1 VPSNALV
8 DWSFVNTIRVFPQMI
23 NLNRRAVSLRTA
35 RSLGAFT
42 LSSLF
47 FLSPNYIPFAAA
59 QELVREGESLVPE
72 IVIFADRLKGRA
84 QDIAS
89 ALTIIDA
96 ETIERSGATTVAEVL
111 RTQPGIN
118 VIQSGPAGGNVSVFI
133 RGANA
138 EHTLVL
144 VDGILMNNPVTPS
157 RLFNL
162 ANVPLDN
169 VERIEIIRGPQS
181 SLYGSDALGG
191 VISIITKRG
200 QSEPSATLEA
210 EGGSFGT
217 GRFGASRSGQQGDIN
232 YSVALSQDHTDGVS
246 AADQRDGNREKDGN
260 DVTGFA
266 GQLSYTPSERF
277 SLRSTLRVNQSE
289 TEIDNFGGVGG
300 DDPNRKV
307 DNRTIAASVV
317 AEGGPSSGII
327 KPSLGFTIADHALD
341 DNNDPDTLHP
351 DDLLRSSY
359 DGRLMK
365 GFGTV
370 QVDPFEAVSAIAGIE
385 VIEELAQSSY
395 QSESAFGPYNED
407 IQEKSARTNGGFL
420 QVRGRPIE
428 GLVLEGSARLDDN
441 QRFDPRG
448 TWRFAPQYVFG
459 PSATKIRASVG
470 TGYKAPSLYQIF
482 SPYGDRNLLPE
493 RSVGWDVG
501 FQQSFC
507 DQDVV
512 FEANYFNN
520 QLTNLINF
528 DPTTFLFQNIN
539 EARTRGV
546 EVTARWSISSDF
558 DFLAN
563 YTYTDPTDAE
573 TGQRLLRRARNIADL
588 SSTYRFAERYTLSGG
603 YTWVGERLDL
613 DFSGSGAER
622 IGLAGYGLLR
632 IVARVELTE
641 RLLLNMQLNNV
652 LDKNY
657 NEVNGYGTFG
667 FGAYAGL
674 RFRFSP
680 GV

>member
-1 VPSNALV
+1 
-8 DWSFVNTIRVFPQMI
+8 MI
-23 NLNRRAVSLRTA
+23 NLSRRAASLRTA
-35 RSLGAFT
+35 RSCAQLSGA
-42 LSSLF
+42 LSLF
-47 FLSPNYIPFAAA
+47 SLFSINHISPAAA
-59 QELVREGESLVPE
+59 QEIVREGESLAPE

-84 QDIAS
+84 QDISS
-89 ALTIIDA
+89 ALTIIDS

-118 VIQSGPAGGNVSVFI
+118 VVQSGPPGGNVSVFI

-162 ANVPLDN
+162 ANLPLDN

-191 VISIITKRG
+191 VISIITKKG
-200 QSEPSATLEA
+200 QREPSSTLEA

-217 GRFGASRSGQQGDIN
+217 ARFGASRSGQLGDID
-232 YSVALSQDHTDGVS
+232 YSVAVSQAHTDGVS
-246 AADQRDGNREKDGN
+246 AADRRDGNREKDGN

-266 GQLSYTPSERF
+266 GQVGYTPTEQF

-289 TEIDNFGGVGG
+289 TEIDNFGGAGG

-317 AEGGPSSGII
+317 AEGGLASGII
-327 KPSLGFTIADHALD
+327 KPSLGFTISDHALD

-385 VIEELAQSSY
+385 VIEEVAQSSY
-395 QSESAFGPYNED
+395 RSESAFGPYTED
-407 IQEKSARTNGGFL
+407 LPEKSARTNGGFL
-420 QVRGRPIE
+420 QVRGQPME
-428 GLVLEGSARLDDN
+428 GLILEGSARLDDN

-459 PSATKIRASVG
+459 GRATKIRASVG

-482 SPYGDRNLLPE
+482 SPYGDRNLMPE
-493 RSVGWDVG
+493 RSVGWDIG
-501 FQQSFC
+501 IEQSFC
-507 DQDVV
+507 ERDVL

-520 QLTNLINF
+520 KLTNLINF

-546 EVTARWSISSDF
+546 EVTARWSISSNLDL
-558 DFLAN
+558 LAN

-573 TGQRLLRRARNIADL
+573 TGQRLLRRARNMADF
-588 SSTYRFAERYTLSGG
+588 SASYRFAKRYTLIGG
-603 YTWVGERLDL
+603 YTVVGERLDL
-613 DFSGSGAER
+613 DFSGGGAER
-622 IGLAGYGLLR
+622 IGLPGYGLLR
-632 IVARVELTE
+632 IGVQAELTE
-641 RLLLNMQLNNV
+641 RILLNIQVNNV
-652 LDKNY
+652 LDKRY

-674 RFRFSP
+674 RYRFGS
-680 GV
+680 GG